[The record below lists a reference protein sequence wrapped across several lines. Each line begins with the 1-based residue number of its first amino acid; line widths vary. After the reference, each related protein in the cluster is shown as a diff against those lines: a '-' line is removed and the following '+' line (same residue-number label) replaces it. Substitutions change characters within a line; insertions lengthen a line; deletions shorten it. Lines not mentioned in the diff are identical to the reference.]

1 MTDTNMTDTNTLAV
15 VMVVCR
21 RIVCDEH
28 MVWET
33 YACVDNTRIMMKTGR
48 RCCWWCVWFRV
59 CCAVSGTTPVVV
71 LGVLVVIVAGSRPVV
86 LFEPGC

>member
-33 YACVDNTRIMMKTGR
+33 YACVDNTRGMMKTEGVLPLVVV
-48 RCCWWCVWFRV
+48 CGFVV
-59 CCAVSGTTPVVV
+59 CCAVSGATPVLLCWV
-71 LGVLVVIVAGSRPVV
+71 
-86 LFEPGC
+86 CWW